1 MSRVEEQVDLRL
13 LEEVIFVQAK
23 GIRRLCKN
31 LEPKKSR

>member
-1 MSRVEEQVDLRL
+1 MNERHVFLEQVDLRS

-23 GIRRLCKN
+23 GSAS